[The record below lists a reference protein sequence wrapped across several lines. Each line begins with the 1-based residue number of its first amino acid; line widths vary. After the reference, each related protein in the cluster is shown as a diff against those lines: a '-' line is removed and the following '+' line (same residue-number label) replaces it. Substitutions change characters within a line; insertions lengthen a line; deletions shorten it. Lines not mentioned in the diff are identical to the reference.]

1 MAGRVQSMNYRD
13 GRSTPYFNRYSSIL
27 GYRGVYIGLTPR
39 CITIGMFWTGKLD
52 LACIIYSV
60 LSTMLSSVPDLF
72 IVPIAATTFRNQYGR
87 ADALQSW
94 YYGSWQFGDFLQQP
108 LAVIGCDVLVVFLLV
123 LVCNGS

>member
-60 LSTMLSSVPDLF
+60 LSTMLSSVPRSIYSADSGHHFQKSIRSRRRVTELVLWF
-72 IVPIAATTFRNQYGR
+72 VAIWRFFATAF
-87 ADALQSW
+87 
-94 YYGSWQFGDFLQQP
+94 
-108 LAVIGCDVLVVFLLV
+108 GCDWLRCASGIFT
-123 LVCNGS
+123 GIGM